1 MEKNYLTIFAES
13 VIVGFLFLSFYKTIN
28 TNSSILFISGV
39 LFYFFF
45 EITGLNTYLNS
56 NTTQIQVIKHEDKS
70 ATPVVK

>member
-1 MEKNYLTIFAES
+1 MAKNYLTIFAES

-28 TNSSILFISGV
+28 TDSSILFISGV

-56 NTTQIQVIKHEDKS
+56 NTTQIQVIKQDDKS
-70 ATPVVK
+70 EISPIK